1 MAVDWGQGMSLL
13 STVIERE
20 LRLAWRHRSELVN
33 PLLFF
38 VLVVSLF
45 PLAIGASPKLLQQ
58 IGPGVIWVAALLATL
73 LGLEALFRPD
83 HEDGSLEAL
92 LASPAEP
99 WQWLLAKLFSHWLLT
114 GLPLVLISP
123 LLALLMHLQTSE
135 IWALL
140 WSLLLGTPVL
150 SLLGSIGA
158 ALTLLL
164 QRGGLLLSLLVLPL
178 YIPVLIFGAGA
189 VIAAQSGLDYSGQL
203 AFLAALLVLASCL
216 SPFALLSALKLSIH

>member
-1 MAVDWGQGMSLL
+1 MAVFLAVL
-13 STVIERE
+13 TRE
-20 LRLAWRHRSELVN
+20 LKLAWRHRGELVN

-38 VLVVSLF
+38 VLIVSLF
-45 PLAIGASPKLLQQ
+45 PLAIGASPLLLNQV
-58 IGPGVIWVAALLATL
+58 GPGIIWVAALLATL

-92 LASPAEP
+92 LASPVSP
-99 WQWLLAKLFSHWLLT
+99 WLWIGGKLLSHWLLT

-123 LLALLMHLQTSE
+123 MLALLMHLGADES
-135 IWALL
+135 WALI

-150 SLLGSIGA
+150 SLIGA
-158 ALTLLL
+158 IGAGLTLLL

-203 AFLAALLVLASCL
+203 AFLAALLALAACL
-216 SPFALLSALKLSIH
+216 APWALLSALKLSIH